1 MPDEPTWLDR
11 PILEALHADQIME
24 HGGSLGI
31 RDEGLLESALARPQQ
46 KWHYEP
52 RTDLATLAAAYA
64 FGVAKNHPFVD
75 GNKRA
80 ALVSAYTFLAVN
92 GFELEAPEPEAMTV
106 ILGTADGSI
115 SEEDL
120 ASWIRSHLIPW
131 ID

>member
-1 MPDEPTWLDR
+1 VPAEPTWLDR
-11 PILEALHADQIME
+11 PILEALQADQVLE

-31 RDEGLLESALARPQQ
+31 RDEGLLDSALARPQQ

-52 RTDLATLAAAYA
+52 ATDLATLAAAYA

-80 ALVSAYTFLAVN
+80 ALVAAYTFLAIN
-92 GFELEAPEPEAMTV
+92 DLDLDAPETEAVSMM
-106 ILGTADGSI
+106 LGLADGSI
-115 SEEDL
+115 PEEDL

-131 ID
+131 VD

>member
-24 HGGSLGI
+24 HGGSLSI

-64 FGVAKNHPFVD
+64 FGVAKNHPFID

>member
-1 MPDEPTWLDR
+1 MPDEPTWLDP

-52 RTDLATLAAAYA
+52 HTDLATLAAAYA
-64 FGVAKNHPFVD
+64 FGVAKNHPFID

-80 ALVSAYTFLAVN
+80 ALVSAYTLLAVN

-131 ID
+131 VD

>member
-64 FGVAKNHPFVD
+64 FGVAKNHPFID

>member
-64 FGVAKNHPFVD
+64 FGVAKNHPFID

-80 ALVSAYTFLAVN
+80 TLVSAYTFLAVN
-92 GFELEAPEPEAMTV
+92 GFELEVPEPEAMTV

>member
-64 FGVAKNHPFVD
+64 FGVAKNHPFID

-106 ILGTADGSI
+106 ILGTADGSV

>member
-1 MPDEPTWLDR
+1 MPNEPTWLDR
-11 PILEALHADQIME
+11 PIVEALHADQILE

-31 RDEGLLESALARPQQ
+31 RDEGLPESALTRPQH

-52 RTDLATLAAAYA
+52 GTDLATLAAAYA
-64 FGVAKNHPFVD
+64 FGIAKNHPFID

-80 ALVSAYTFLAVN
+80 ALVAAYTFLAIN
-92 GFELEAPEPEAMTV
+92 DLELEAPEPEAV
-106 ILGTADGSI
+106 NAILSTADGSL

-120 ASWIRSHLIPW
+120 ASWIRSHLTPW

>member
-1 MPDEPTWLDR
+1 
-11 PILEALHADQIME
+11 ME

-52 RTDLATLAAAYA
+52 RSDLATLAAAYA
-64 FGVAKNHPFVD
+64 FGVAKNHPFID

-80 ALVSAYTFLAVN
+80 ALVAAYTFLAVN
-92 GFELEAPEPEAMTV
+92 GFELEAPEPEAVTL

-131 ID
+131 AD

>member
-1 MPDEPTWLDR
+1 VPTEPTWLDR
-11 PILEALHADQIME
+11 PIVEALHADQILE

-52 RTDLATLAAAYA
+52 GTDLATLAAAYA
-64 FGVAKNHPFVD
+64 FGIAKNHPFAD

-80 ALVSAYTFLAVN
+80 ALVAAYTFLALN
-92 GFELEAPEPEAMTV
+92 DSELEAPEPAAV
-106 ILGTADGSI
+106 SAILGTADGSL
-115 SEEDL
+115 SEDQL

-131 ID
+131 VD

>member
-1 MPDEPTWLDR
+1 LSTEPTWLDR
-11 PILEALHADQIME
+11 PIVEALHADQILE

-52 RTDLATLAAAYA
+52 GTDLATLAAAYA
-64 FGVAKNHPFVD
+64 FGIAKNHPFID

-80 ALVSAYTFLAVN
+80 ALVAAYTFLAIN
-92 GFELEAPEPEAMTV
+92 DLDLEAPEPEALTA
-106 ILGTADGSI
+106 ILGTADGSL

-120 ASWIRSHLIPW
+120 GSWIRSHLIPW
-131 ID
+131 VD